1 MKEINEKHV
10 VSIVNQ
16 NWNTAM
22 WANKMVEDVIIANLP
37 FRVCLFGRSTLLL
50 PELNMSINVPDKLIA
65 RIRNSADI
73 KYNRSKLNV
82 NKDKIMGLV
91 NHPENKDLDK
101 KIKKNTGNHAI
112 KSKLKIAELQ
122 YKNLIRLTEKLT
134 GLTEH
139 EINKM
144 LNKNIKF
151 E

>member
-1 MKEINEKHV
+1 MKEINEKHI

-22 WANKMVEDVIIANLP
+22 WANKMVEDVIISNLP

-101 KIKKNTGNHAI
+101 KIKKNIGNHVI

-134 GLTEH
+134 GLTEY

>member
-1 MKEINEKHV
+1 MKEINEKYV

-37 FRVCLFGRSTLLL
+37 FRVCLFGCSTLLL

-73 KYNRSKLNV
+73 KYNRSKLNL
-82 NKDKIMGLV
+82 NKDKTMGLV
-91 NHPENKDLDK
+91 NHPENKDLNK

-112 KSKLKIAELQ
+112 KSKLKRAELQ
-122 YKNLIRLTEKLT
+122 YKNLIKLTEKLT

>member
-22 WANKMVEDVIIANLP
+22 WANKMVEDVIISNLP
-37 FRVCLFGRSTLLL
+37 FRVCLFGNSTLLL

-82 NKDKIMGLV
+82 DKDKIMGLV

-101 KIKKNTGNHAI
+101 KIKKNIGNHVI

-134 GLTEH
+134 GLTEY